1 MWVIIILMFVYAF
14 LLGVAAPLTTQKH
27 VSSGVYTIQF
37 GNSIVTTRATLQPP
51 AICLKVSIHGK
62 YEKRDKKEYYL
73 VPGNDIDV
81 VVHCFFTVIT
91 QPVRYLRCL
100 SFSEYIILDIHLEQ
114 TIR

>member
-1 MWVIIILMFVYAF
+1 MENI
-14 LLGVAAPLTTQKH
+14 
-27 VSSGVYTIQF
+27 
-37 GNSIVTTRATLQPP
+37 
-51 AICLKVSIHGK
+51 
-62 YEKRDKKEYYL
+62 KKEIKRIHL

-81 VVHCFFTVIT
+81 VVHCFFTVI